1 MHSSDRTSRD
11 DTPTPPSHTN
21 THTHR
26 HKHTQSHSH
35 HIIAYTHATCG
46 CSGERHPCDT
56 KIQTLDNKHMRA
68 DASGRAIVR
77 PKQAVAHAR
86 RQPCHSDASL
96 RTREQ
101 HCQNMPGSF
110 PDKRLKGLA
119 AQTRQPEAKC
129 DRIQTHPMQPHLRSL
144 HLRPPTKGVADEA
157 TTASEAARGW
167 LAPPQSPRATGVI
180 KKKLSESSVTPR
192 PGRPQGGQCI
202 IKTCACLLSRRTH
215 SLARNLA
222 RTREGQKEKTP
233 CGARMAWLRRPLL
246 ARTQN
251 SNPKR
256 AQFKQQKHRNSAHFT
271 AIQSNSEQFRS
282 SARVVC
288 ESLLNTR
295 DERSPTQNQ

>member
-1 MHSSDRTSRD
+1 MTQVEPLWQTPDSASIPHPRHTLTDPHGYKQHLRPQQNMPRD
-11 DTPTPPSHTN
+11 KKIQTHNAARLRIYGSAQTGRLGPPSAPGVRVPRCMVFQTRWGN
-21 THTHR
+21 TLRIPQTEHLVMTPRPPITHKHTHR

-96 RTREQ
+96 RTREP

-144 HLRPPTKGVADEA
+144 HLRPPTKGVAEEA
-157 TTASEAARGW
+157 TTASEAARGGW
-167 LAPPQSPRATGVI
+167 PRCNPHEPPA
-180 KKKLSESSVTPR
+180 
-192 PGRPQGGQCI
+192 
-202 IKTCACLLSRRTH
+202 
-215 SLARNLA
+215 
-222 RTREGQKEKTP
+222 
-233 CGARMAWLRRPLL
+233 
-246 ARTQN
+246 
-251 SNPKR
+251 
-256 AQFKQQKHRNSAHFT
+256 
-271 AIQSNSEQFRS
+271 
-282 SARVVC
+282 
-288 ESLLNTR
+288 
-295 DERSPTQNQ
+295 